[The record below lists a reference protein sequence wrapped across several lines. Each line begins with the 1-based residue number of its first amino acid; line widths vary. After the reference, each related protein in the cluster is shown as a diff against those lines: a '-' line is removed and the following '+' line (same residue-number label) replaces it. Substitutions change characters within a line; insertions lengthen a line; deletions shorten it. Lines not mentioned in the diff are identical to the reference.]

1 MAYRL
6 SRFTGSPFYRVV
18 AAQFFATFFASGL
31 CLVIDK
37 VAAISA
43 LSAGLSCIVPTI
55 FVFAVSLRPISPGET
70 GMSQVLRGEA
80 GKFALTTAILAMV
93 FVFVKPLNVVVF
105 FGTFVLLQIS
115 QAVIPLLEARRLLK
129 RS

>member
-1 MAYRL
+1 
-6 SRFTGSPFYRVV
+6 
-18 AAQFFATFFASGL
+18 
-31 CLVIDK
+31 
-37 VAAISA
+37 
-43 LSAGLSCIVPTI
+43 
-55 FVFAVSLRPISPGET
+55 
-70 GMSQVLRGEA
+70 MSQVLRGEA